1 MRLDKYLLCSDG
13 LTDMVPQEQIAQ
25 ILTKQAPEPAAQ
37 LLLRQAL
44 DNGGKDNVTLIVLEV
59 GKIRSVGLLQRL
71 KDLF

>member
-1 MRLDKYLLCSDG
+1 
-13 LTDMVPQEQIAQ
+13 MVPQEQIAQ